1 MLGKCYKKL
10 NRPPKVS
17 TNIILITMYIS
28 FNPFILQQVLEFF
41 VKALENAP
49 QRNAQ
54 YGSQGKILEPIYK
67 LCSVL
72 AKYLYKGEINVRK

>member
-1 MLGKCYKKL
+1 MISLTHSKL
-10 NRPPKVS
+10 
-17 TNIILITMYIS
+17 
-28 FNPFILQQVLEFF
+28 QEVLDLLA
-41 VKALENAP
+41 KALENAP

-72 AKYLYKGEINVRK
+72 AKYLYKGEINVRNKWLSFIQPCS